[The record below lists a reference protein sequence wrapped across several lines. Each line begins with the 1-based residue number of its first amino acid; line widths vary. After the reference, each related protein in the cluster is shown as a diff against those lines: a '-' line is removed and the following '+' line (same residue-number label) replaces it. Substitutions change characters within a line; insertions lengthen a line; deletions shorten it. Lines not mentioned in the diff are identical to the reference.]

1 MAKKSTRKKTSSKAR
16 KSTTKRKSS
25 KTAKSGAP
33 KLKAMAGKP
42 ASIIIVAPQKKHVGK
57 IVHYYGKINVG
68 IVKVTGYDLVA
79 GDEISIEGAH
89 TKISQKVSTMQLEH
103 KPVSVARKGQT
114 VGIKVS
120 GRVRRNDAVYKIV
133 KQL

>member
-42 ASIIIVAPQKKHVGK
+42 ESIIIVAPQKKHIGK

-68 IVKVTGYDLVA
+68 IVKITGYDLVV

-89 TKISQKVSTMQLEH
+89 TKISQKVSSMQLEH
-103 KPVSVARKGQT
+103 KPLSVARKGQT
-114 VGIKVS
+114 VGTKVS
-120 GRVRRNDAVYKIV
+120 GRVRKGDAVYKVV